1 MVEVSK
7 IKPGVKVKVNS
18 ILIPEYNRYPYVT
31 ITDMPGVTVGMYGVE
46 FPDGVISK
54 IWYHEIESIVETDKE
69 LTDIEDIWNRR

>member
-46 FPDGVISK
+46 FLMV
-54 IWYHEIESIVETDKE
+54 
-69 LTDIEDIWNRR
+69 L